1 MVKDPPVNVGDAGD
15 MGLIPGLGRFLRV
28 GNGNPLQHSCLENSV
43 DRGVWKSMIH
53 GVTESDMTEHACT
66 CAQ

>member
-53 GVTESDMTEHACT
+53 YDPWGHRGRHD
-66 CAQ
+66 